1 MENRPRSEEPASVGE
16 PKMLM
21 TSSRQILRTFDMDT
35 HAVIESLPVIGDQRA
50 ALIEIANRVFEKVI
64 DRIEPEN
71 ESLTRELWDPGDYI
85 DNFFQDKEL
94 PMTLD
99 YADYLI
105 DALLVHHI
113 VDLAVQ
119 ADRQAEQSAN

>member
-1 MENRPRSEEPASVGE
+1 
-16 PKMLM
+16 
-21 TSSRQILRTFDMDT
+21 MDS
-35 HAVIESLPVIGDQRA
+35 HAVIAALPLNGDQRD

-85 DNFFQDKEL
+85 DNHFFQDGML

-105 DALLVHHI
+105 DAFLVHHVI
-113 VDLAVQ
+113 DLAVQ
-119 ADRQAEQSAN
+119 ADTQAEQPAT

>member
-1 MENRPRSEEPASVGE
+1 
-16 PKMLM
+16 
-21 TSSRQILRTFDMDT
+21 MDT

-105 DALLVHHI
+105 DALLVHHV

>member
-1 MENRPRSEEPASVGE
+1 
-16 PKMLM
+16 
-21 TSSRQILRTFDMDT
+21 MDP
-35 HAVIESLPVIGDQRA
+35 HAVIEALPLHGDQRA

-71 ESLTRELWDPGDYI
+71 ESLTRKLWDPGDYI
-85 DNFFQDKEL
+85 DNHFFQDGML

-105 DALLVHHI
+105 DAFLVHHVI
-113 VDLAVQ
+113 DLAVL
-119 ADRQAEQSAN
+119 ADRQDEQPSI

>member
-1 MENRPRSEEPASVGE
+1 MVS
-16 PKMLM
+16 
-21 TSSRQILRTFDMDT
+21 
-35 HAVIESLPVIGDQRA
+35 HAVIKALPLTGDERA

-71 ESLTRELWDPGDYI
+71 ENLTRKLWDPGDYI
-85 DNFFQDKEL
+85 DNHFFQDGML

-105 DALLVHHI
+105 DAFLVHHVI
-113 VDLAVQ
+113 DLAVQ
-119 ADRQAEQSAN
+119 ADKRADQSSN

>member
-1 MENRPRSEEPASVGE
+1 
-16 PKMLM
+16 
-21 TSSRQILRTFDMDT
+21 MDS
-35 HAVIESLPVIGDQRA
+35 HAVIEALPVTGDERA

-85 DNFFQDKEL
+85 DNHFFQDGML
-94 PMTLD
+94 PMKLD

-105 DALLVHHI
+105 GAFLVHHVI
-113 VDLAVQ
+113 DLAVQ
-119 ADRQAEQSAN
+119 ADRADEQSRN